1 MLSPISAAIN
11 KLLRI
16 EPQQLKA
23 EQSPPSLAQET
34 KQGANQQPSNQTSTS
49 SPQTIPQ
56 AQWQVVRM
64 LASSSGLS
72 LGQTQAYSAQAL
84 QSPSFR
90 LAGGEGELQLR
101 LQVEGQPH
109 AIRWQVN
116 QGEAQLLSST
126 LPMALS
132 LALLPTIDQG
142 WRLVAKGFL
151 HHEPLQLMWAP
162 YGNTDKEGAT
172 THSAISLKVWLRTG
186 FIITVIVF
194 SLCYWLF

>member
-23 EQSPPSLAQET
+23 EQFTPPQ
-34 KQGANQQPSNQTSTS
+34 QGAKLGASTANTPSSTPQPL
-49 SPQTIPQ
+49 PQ

-64 LASSSGLS
+64 LANLSGMS
-72 LGQTQAYSAQAL
+72 LGQTHAYTAPTL

-101 LQVEGQPH
+101 LQFEGQPH
-109 AIRWQVN
+109 TVRWQIG
-116 QGEAQLLSST
+116 QAGAEPQLLNST
-126 LPMALS
+126 LPPALS
-132 LALLPTIDQG
+132 LALLPTVDQG
-142 WRLVAKGFL
+142 WRLVAKGVL
-151 HHEPLQLMWAP
+151 HNEPLQLLWTP
-162 YGNTDKEGAT
+162 YGNNGKAG
-172 THSAISLKVWLRTG
+172 SASGSPLSLKVWLRTG